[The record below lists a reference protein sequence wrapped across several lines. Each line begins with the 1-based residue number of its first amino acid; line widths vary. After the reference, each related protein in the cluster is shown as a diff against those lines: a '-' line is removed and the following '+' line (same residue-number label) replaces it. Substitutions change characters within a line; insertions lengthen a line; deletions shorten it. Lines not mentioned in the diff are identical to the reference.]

1 VIVLS
6 IKANRKCSN
15 HDSVRR
21 CLVEWAV
28 HWAEEAVII
37 VAIPMVPIPNEF
49 RIWMLQ
55 HWTAG
60 RAANKR
66 INL

>member
-1 VIVLS
+1 M
-6 IKANRKCSN
+6 
-15 HDSVRR
+15 
-21 CLVEWAV
+21 EWAV

-60 RAANKR
+60 RAAIKE
-66 INL
+66 